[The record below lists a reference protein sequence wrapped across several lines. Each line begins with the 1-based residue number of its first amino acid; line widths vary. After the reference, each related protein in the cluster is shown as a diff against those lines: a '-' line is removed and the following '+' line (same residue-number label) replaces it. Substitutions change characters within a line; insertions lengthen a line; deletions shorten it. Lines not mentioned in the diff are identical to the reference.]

1 MLSLLRD
8 RAGARFLNEG
18 AAPRPIVRAVLKL
31 RTELLRLADAIVP
44 PQVALL
50 DELAGV
56 GRSVSL
62 HVVAKHRIADH
73 LAGGPRSK
81 DELASATGLRPE
93 LLERVMSAL
102 VAAGFFVRGGDGR
115 YENNRLSSALVS
127 GREGSMRAM
136 AEYFADPMNLLSW
149 AKLDEALVTGEA
161 PFERVHG
168 KSIWAHF
175 AEHRDK
181 GETFGQAMSELT
193 AIDAPTIAA
202 GHDFGRY
209 GTICDVAGGRGTL
222 LSAILAKHPRPRGIL
237 FDEAHVLEEA
247 RGFLA
252 ARGVEGRVERVPGSF
267 FEHVPAGADAYLLK
281 DILHD
286 WDDER
291 CVAILRRVREAM
303 GPRARV
309 LVCEL
314 PIDHQSPEFPAPISD
329 LQMLVVCSGGRQ
341 RSEGEL
347 RSLFRRADLTL
358 EAVHHLALPMAIFEG
373 APA

>member
-18 AAPRPIVRAVLKL
+18 AAPRPIVRAVLKM
-31 RTELLRLADAIVP
+31 RSELLRLADAIVP

-56 GRSVSL
+56 GRSVAL
-62 HVVAKHRIADH
+62 HAVAKHRVADH
-73 LAGGPRSK
+73 LAAGRK
-81 DELASATGLRPE
+81 TRDELATLTGLKPE
-93 LLERVMSAL
+93 LLERVLSAL
-102 VAAGFFVRGGDGR
+102 VAAGFFVRDASGR
-115 YENNRLSSALVS
+115 YANNRLSEVLVAN
-127 GREGSMRAM
+127 RPGSMRAM
-136 AEYFADPMNLLSW
+136 AEYFADPMNLASW
-149 AKLDEALVTGEA
+149 AGLDEALQTGDA

-168 KSIWAHF
+168 KSIWAYF

-222 LSAILAKHPRPRGIL
+222 LAAILAKHPEPRGIL

-247 RGFLA
+247 VPFLRE
-252 ARGVEGRVERVPGSF
+252 RGVEARVERVPGSF
-267 FEHVPAGADAYLLK
+267 FERIPSGADAYLLK

-286 WDDER
+286 WDDDR
-291 CVAILRRVREAM
+291 CVEILGRVREAM
-303 GPRARV
+303 TGGARV

-314 PIDHQSPEFPAPISD
+314 PIDHASPEFPAPVSD

-341 RSEGEL
+341 RSEAEL
-347 RSLFRRADLTL
+347 RVLFGRAGLSLTAT
-358 EAVHHLALPMAIFEG
+358 HHLSLPMAIFEG
-373 APA
+373 TRA